1 MVASLHFTS
10 FTCFIFFLVCQVHGH
25 LDARNAPGVV
35 PVTEIPLPALP
46 TTLVPQAAEYNFDLQ
61 AALPPASST
70 LSPLS
75 ILPSDCALY
84 VGGTESEC
92 PSSMAATA
100 VTYEDC
106 GDAFIVCR
114 CDNANMTMDTIVD
127 RLARVPVGLRRFI
140 GTVLALGSNV
150 TEAYTDLSTGDIH
163 SFGDCAM
170 DTWIHEAT
178 HTFDYAT
185 PNMPSNSTGW
195 KQAITEDSCVPDPYS
210 LENRVEDFAQMSVM
224 KVYMLLHSGYL
235 PPGFSADCMSHQL
248 DFMATLP
255 LYNATSL
262 FGNTCAIKDGSSYVR
277 HSEPPSVLDPT
288 RGFETVSLDPTPTA
302 VAQTAAPHNSA
313 SHSNQCHRLVFY
325 VLLFLSNAWH
335 GLLR

>member
-1 MVASLHFTS
+1 MLSYVHFS
-10 FTCFIFFLVCQVHGH
+10 SVVCFIFFLICHVHG
-25 LDARNAPGVV
+25 LLVPRNATGVA
-35 PVTEIPLPALP
+35 TG
-46 TTLVPQAAEYNFDLQ
+46 YNFDLE
-61 AALPPASST
+61 AALSPASST
-70 LSPLS
+70 LSPLPN
-75 ILPSDCALY
+75 LPSECGLY

-92 PSSMAATA
+92 PSTMTATA

-127 RLARVPVGLRRFI
+127 RLARVPVGLRRFV
-140 GTVLALGSNV
+140 GTVFASGSNA
-150 TEAYTDLSTGDIH
+150 TEAYTDLSSGDIH
-163 SFGDCAM
+163 FFGDCAM

-178 HTFDYAT
+178 HSFDYAT
-185 PNMPSNSTGW
+185 ADMPSNSTSW
-195 KQAITEDSCVPDPYS
+195 KEAIANDSCVPDPYS
-210 LENRVEDFAQMSVM
+210 LKNRVEDFAQMSVM

-235 PPGFSADCMSHQL
+235 PPGFSADCMSYQL

-262 FGNTCAIKDGSSYVR
+262 FGNTCAIKDGSVYVR

-288 RGFETVSLDPTPTA
+288 RVFETVSLDPTPTA
-302 VAQTAAPHNSA
+302 VAQTAAPYNFA
-313 SHSNQCHRLVFY
+313 LRSNQCHRMVLY
-325 VLLFLSNAWH
+325 VILFLSNAWH